1 MPSPQFRLVDFYG
14 CLVGSQRGRAKCH
27 RGITASPPSPSAVVR
42 EASIHHRR
50 LPPPSGSTDGG
61 GGEPRPA
68 CCGRWRSCRPRGR
81 EHPGPRRRSRPPR
94 LHLRGVETNR
104 AGRRATSS
112 SPSTISRLHHLSH
125 EQPGVCLETIGEK
138 NFNEL
143 KSRSF
148 FQDLKSVPFDKHVF
162 WSKHHYCSRI
172 TCKIHDL
179 MHDVAESA
187 MGTDCAVIATQPSE
201 IEDALH
207 LARHLYLSVDQPEI
221 LLNASLEKGS
231 PVFQTLICD
240 GHVFQDMKI
249 LSKYNSI
256 RALKINRGSF
266 LRPKYLHHLRYLDL
280 SESDIRALPEDISIL
295 YHLQTLDLFDCG
307 DLQRLPKELKYL
319 TSLRHLYSHKC
330 PKLKSMPAE
339 LGHLTSLQTL
349 TCFVVGTDSDCS
361 NVGELQNLDLGGKL
375 ELRQLENVTGANVA
389 QAASLANKKKLT
401 ELELVWTDSD
411 QEALNNNHEEVVEGL
426 KPHDGLKVLR
436 IYSCGRSTLP
446 TWINILNGMME
457 LKLSGCKKLE
467 KLPALWQLPV
477 LEILHLVELESLHC
491 LCSSATTPVTFQ

>member
-1 MPSPQFRLVDFYG
+1 
-14 CLVGSQRGRAKCH
+14 
-27 RGITASPPSPSAVVR
+27 
-42 EASIHHRR
+42 
-50 LPPPSGSTDGG
+50 
-61 GGEPRPA
+61 
-68 CCGRWRSCRPRGR
+68 
-81 EHPGPRRRSRPPR
+81 
-94 LHLRGVETNR
+94 
-104 AGRRATSS
+104 
-112 SPSTISRLHHLSH
+112 
-125 EQPGVCLETIGEK
+125 
-138 NFNEL
+138 
-143 KSRSF
+143 
-148 FQDLKSVPFDKHVF
+148 
-162 WSKHHYCSRI
+162 
-172 TCKIHDL
+172 
-179 MHDVAESA
+179 
-187 MGTDCAVIATQPSE
+187 
-201 IEDALH
+201 
-207 LARHLYLSVDQPEI
+207 
-221 LLNASLEKGS
+221 
-231 PVFQTLICD
+231 
-240 GHVFQDMKI
+240 
-249 LSKYNSI
+249 
-256 RALKINRGSF
+256 
-266 LRPKYLHHLRYLDL
+266 
-280 SESDIRALPEDISIL
+280 
-295 YHLQTLDLFDCG
+295 
-307 DLQRLPKELKYL
+307 
-319 TSLRHLYSHKC
+319 
-330 PKLKSMPAE
+330 MPAE